1 MPLKVLHLSTFDT
14 NGGAARAAY
23 SLHRAMLHEGISSS
37 MWVGRKGSDDPTV
50 QQVSGGRIQ
59 VTSALDRQLWKL
71 QRSTLKTWRS
81 PARFSALSAE
91 QINRSGSDIVNLHWV
106 TDGFLSI
113 EEIGKIRKPIVWS
126 MYDMWP
132 FSGTEHYGT
141 DQLDSR
147 WRSGYSPR
155 NRPYDESGFDLDRW
169 TYKRKFQHW
178 RTGSQAI
185 HMAPASTWLMEATQQ
200 SALMGDFP
208 ITKIPHVID
217 TEVFSPMSRSEAR
230 YKLGIQTNAPL
241 ALFLASAGT
250 GDKRKGWDLLDQAV
264 SEVLPRVPDLN
275 ILIVGP
281 QSNWISP
288 ISEAPIHWH
297 GQVGSNRELALLYN
311 AADVTVVPSRED
323 NMPLT
328 AMEAQ
333 SCGRP
338 VVAFSIGGL
347 ADIVDDGATGFLAPR
362 NDTHQLAR
370 CLLEALT
377 GYQATKEMG
386 IRARLRAESLWSNK
400 PVVNAMTELSIQV
413 TTGTRRR

>member
-1 MPLKVLHLSTFDT
+1 
-14 NGGAARAAY
+14 
-23 SLHRAMLHEGISSS
+23 
-37 MWVGRKGSDDPTV
+37 
-50 QQVSGGRIQ
+50 
-59 VTSALDRQLWKL
+59 
-71 QRSTLKTWRS
+71 
-81 PARFSALSAE
+81 
-91 QINRSGSDIVNLHWV
+91 
-106 TDGFLSI
+106 
-113 EEIGKIRKPIVWS
+113 
-126 MYDMWP
+126 
-132 FSGTEHYGT
+132 
-141 DQLDSR
+141 
-147 WRSGYSPR
+147 
-155 NRPYDESGFDLDRW
+155 
-169 TYKRKFQHW
+169 
-178 RTGSQAI
+178 
-185 HMAPASTWLMEATQQ
+185 MEATQQ